1 MTTALLTGF
10 EPFAG
15 DARNPSG
22 DAVAEAALTWAG
34 PETLVTATLPVEFDA
49 AAAEL
54 RDLIAQF
61 SPDVVIATGLAGG
74 RTGVTPERVAINL
87 RDAHIPDNAGAQPVD
102 EPCVTGA
109 PAAYFATLPVKA
121 IARAIADE
129 GIPASVSHTAGTF
142 VCNHVFY
149 AAAHE
154 AAARPGVRAGFVHVP
169 WSAETAPEGQPSLPG
184 VAIAHALQVAV
195 RTALDV
201 RADDAAVSAGA
212 LH

>member
-1 MTTALLTGF
+1 MLLTGF

-22 DAVAEAALTWAG
+22 EAVAEAALTWAG

-54 RDLIAQF
+54 RQLIAEF
-61 SPDVVIATGLAGG
+61 APDVVIATGLAGG
-74 RTGVTPERVAINL
+74 RPHVTPERVAINL
-87 RDAHIPDNAGAQPVD
+87 RDARIPDNAGAQPID
-102 EPCVTGA
+102 EPSVAGG
-109 PAAYFATLPVKA
+109 PAAYFSSLPVKA
-121 IARAIADE
+121 IAAAIEGA
-129 GIPASVSHTAGTF
+129 GIPAAVSHTAGTF

-149 AAAHE
+149 VAAHE
-154 AAARPGVRAGFVHVP
+154 AASRPGMRAGFVHVP
-169 WSAETAPEGQPSLPG
+169 WSTETAPEGAASLP
-184 VAIAHALQVAV
+184 AIDIAHALQLAV

-201 RADDAAVSAGA
+201 TVDAGASAGA